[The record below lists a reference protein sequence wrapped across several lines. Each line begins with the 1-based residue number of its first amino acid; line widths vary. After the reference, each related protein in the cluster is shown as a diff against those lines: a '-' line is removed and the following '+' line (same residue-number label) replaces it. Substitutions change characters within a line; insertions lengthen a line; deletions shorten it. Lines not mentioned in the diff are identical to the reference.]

1 MRCVLEKKSG
11 LEMGGEMHSNMNHL
25 CGGSAKGIAQ
35 ASCRLTYCC
44 YSWITKRGGRWGVEG
59 GLRGIVSPKLTC
71 KDQTC

>member
-35 ASCRLTYCC
+35 ASCRLY
-44 YSWITKRGGRWGVEG
+44 
-59 GLRGIVSPKLTC
+59 LLLL
-71 KDQTC
+71 